1 MGFLK
6 HISFCLNYI
15 GAILIS
21 FEIITTPRTFLSELR
36 VVLNA
41 NKSFIAMQ
49 HTQMRC
55 ILTR

>member
-1 MGFLK
+1 MRFLK
-6 HISFCLNYI
+6 HISFYLNYI

-55 ILTR
+55 ILTK